1 MKKADMKSVYYL
13 VLVAVFLAACMPSAS
28 QVQEVIAQ
36 TQAMWTSIPTN
47 TPFPT
52 YTPFP
57 INTPFPTYTAFPT
70 YTLQPTIAVEV
81 TRIVMVTQTYTP
93 TPLYTPTITST
104 PTNTFTPTN
113 TPNATQTA
121 EALHLANL
129 REDKGDGFYLE
140 PILKLPCQPK
150 CWRRQNERRITSF
163 AISCTNGS
171 ECCDAWPTNRVYA
184 PRPII
189 LAETEF
195 LQEWD
200 KDRVLARLACVGV

>member
-129 REDKGDGFYLE
+129 REDKGDGFYLVNIDIA
-140 PILKLPCQPK
+140 PGI
-150 CWRRQNERRITSF
+150 WRSTGTGDRCYWEITTSSGDIIDNHYGM
-163 AISCTNGS
+163 AGGTAYISSTAFQVMFQDCGT
-171 ECCDAWPTNRVYA
+171 WV
-184 PRPII
+184 
-189 LAETEF
+189 F
-195 LQEWD
+195 LSPP
-200 KDRVLARLACVGV
+200 